1 MTILNS
7 TKSVN
12 DLKNEFGEFF
22 KQNESPSF
30 MNLLWQYIVNEVNAE
45 KDLVFS
51 AAYTKNNRLE
61 LIVVENG
68 ETGYYP
74 THVGFADGVDYSQ
87 AVDIAEKLSEKI
99 FGSISE
105 RTIAIVLGS
114 MGKKKHTN
122 KPAKYLTSENN

>member
-1 MTILNS
+1 
-7 TKSVN
+7 
-12 DLKNEFGEFF
+12 
-22 KQNESPSF
+22 

-51 AAYTKNNRLE
+51 AAYTKNKRLE
-61 LIVVENG
+61 LIVVEHG

-99 FGSISE
+99 FGSTSE
-105 RTIAIVLGS
+105 RTMAIVMGS
-114 MGKKKHTN
+114 MGKKRMKRKSH
-122 KPAKYLTSENN
+122 KPAAKYLTSENN

>member
-7 TKSVN
+7 TKSVT
-12 DLKNEFGEFF
+12 DLTNEFGEFF

-61 LIVVENG
+61 LIVVEHG

-74 THVGFADGVDYSQ
+74 THVGFADSVDYSQ
-87 AVDIAEKLSEKI
+87 AVDIAEKLSEKM
-99 FGSISE
+99 FGSTSE

-114 MGKKKHTN
+114 MGEKAGK
-122 KPAKYLTSENN
+122 SGC